1 MWIPIAYCGLKE
13 YIYRVD
19 MKNVAFKTFEADYL
33 NSTCFG
39 F

>member
-13 YIYRVD
+13 YMYSVG
-19 MKNVAFKTFEADYL
+19 MKNGAFRTFEAGYL